1 MTLNT
6 VVQMT
11 GVGGVENLE
20 VGHRPSESPKPGTVR
35 VRHHA
40 IGVNFIDIYHRTGL
54 YPLPLP
60 SVPGVEGAGM
70 VEAIGENVTG
80 FAIGDRVAYA
90 GAPVGA
96 YAQTRFIPAARLIR
110 LPDDITF
117 RDAAASMLK
126 GLTAHMLLTR
136 TRPVKAGDTLLV
148 HGAAGGLGSMLVRWA
163 KHLGA
168 TVIGTAGSREKAEIA
183 LGYGA
188 DHIVIGRN
196 ADLVSEVAALTDGL
210 GVDYTID
217 GIGGDML
224 MKSFAC
230 TRRFGMVASI
240 GQAAGPIPPLAVEE
254 IGPIRS
260 LSLAR
265 PSVMAYA
272 ADTAIYPQAA
282 AALLKVMQKGITA
295 EIGGE
300 YSLTNAPQAQADLE
314 AGRTTGSLLLVP

>member
-1 MTLNT
+1 MNM
-6 VVQMT
+6 VVRMT
-11 GVGGVENLE
+11 GVGGVENLQTDHIPDE
-20 VGHRPSESPKPGTVR
+20 EPAAGTVR
-35 VRHHA
+35 IRHVA

-60 SVPGVEGAGM
+60 VVPGVEGAGV
-70 VEAIGENVTG
+70 VEAIGDDVTG
-80 FAIGDRVAYA
+80 FSIGDRVAYA

-96 YAQTRFIPAARLIR
+96 YAEARTIPAARLIR
-110 LPDDITF
+110 LPEEVAF

-136 TRPVKAGDTLLV
+136 TWPVKAGDTLLV

-188 DHIVIGRN
+188 DHIVVGRE
-196 ADLVSEVAALTDGL
+196 ADLTREVASLTDGL
-210 GVDYTID
+210 GVDYAID

-224 MKSFAC
+224 TKSLAC

-240 GQAAGPIPPLAVEE
+240 GQAAGPIAPLAVEE
-254 IGPIRS
+254 IGPLRS

-272 ADTAIYPQAA
+272 AETTIYPQAA
-282 AALLKVMQKGITA
+282 AALLEVMQKGIMA

-300 YSLTNAPQAQADLE
+300 YPLKDAPHAQADLE
-314 AGRTTGSLLLVP
+314 AGRTTGSLILVP